1 MFNGHEF
8 NQLEHVGYAEFTGVV
23 VVDVVEVTPDVKA
36 AVESGLWLL
45 VDIVEATG
53 IVTVVV
59 AAAVA
64 AVESVL
70 DVAVVVL
77 AEQGMRLYFS

>member
-36 AVESGLWLL
+36 VVESGLWLL
-45 VDIVEATG
+45 VDIVEATA
-53 IVTVVV
+53 IVTVAV

-77 AEQGMRLYFS
+77 AEQGMRLYLS

>member
-8 NQLEHVGYAEFTGVV
+8 EQLEHVGYAEFTGVV

-36 AVESGLWLL
+36 VVESGLWLL

>member
-1 MFNGHEF
+1 M
-8 NQLEHVGYAEFTGVV
+8 
-23 VVDVVEVTPDVKA
+23 TPDVKA
-36 AVESGLWLL
+36 VVESGLWLL

>member
-1 MFNGHEF
+1 M
-8 NQLEHVGYAEFTGVV
+8 
-23 VVDVVEVTPDVKA
+23 TPDVKA
-36 AVESGLWLL
+36 VVESGLWLL

-77 AEQGMRLYFS
+77 AEQGMRLYLS

>member
-8 NQLEHVGYAEFTGVV
+8 GQLEHVEFTGVV

-36 AVESGLWLL
+36 VVESGLWLL

-77 AEQGMRLYFS
+77 AEQGMRL

>member
-8 NQLEHVGYAEFTGVV
+8 EQLEQVGYAEFTGVV

-36 AVESGLWLL
+36 VVESGLWLL
-45 VDIVEATG
+45 VGIVEATA

-77 AEQGMRLYFS
+77 AEQGMRL

>member
-8 NQLEHVGYAEFTGVV
+8 GQLEHVEFTGV

-36 AVESGLWLL
+36 VVESGLWLL
-45 VDIVEATG
+45 VDIVEATA
-53 IVTVVV
+53 IVTVAV

>member
-8 NQLEHVGYAEFTGVV
+8 EQLEHVGYAEFTGVV

-36 AVESGLWLL
+36 VVESGLWLL
-45 VDIVEATG
+45 VDIVEATA

>member
-8 NQLEHVGYAEFTGVV
+8 EQLEQVGYAEFTGVV

-36 AVESGLWLL
+36 VVESGLWLL

-77 AEQGMRLYFS
+77 AEQGMRL

>member
-8 NQLEHVGYAEFTGVV
+8 EQLEQVGYAEFTGVV
-23 VVDVVEVTPDVKA
+23 VVEVVEVTPDVKA
-36 AVESGLWLL
+36 VVESGLWLL
-45 VDIVEATG
+45 VDIVEATA
-53 IVTVVV
+53 IVTVAV

>member
-1 MFNGHEF
+1 M
-8 NQLEHVGYAEFTGVV
+8 LEHVGYAEFTGVV

-36 AVESGLWLL
+36 VVESGLWLL
-45 VDIVEATG
+45 VDIIEATA

>member
-8 NQLEHVGYAEFTGVV
+8 EQLEQVGYAEFTGVV

>member
-1 MFNGHEF
+1 M
-8 NQLEHVGYAEFTGVV
+8 LEHVGYAEFTGVV

-36 AVESGLWLL
+36 VVESGLWLL